1 MVHALTPTSCYDV
14 HCMKHG
20 CWVKRCV
27 DVGCAR
33 CSLREHLTG
42 AMRIANMS
50 LPVSAPCALLDTQ
63 LHATQNNMNQCM
75 MVMIMHVMNVDD
87 NNIQAQAG

>member
-1 MVHALTPTSCYDV
+1 
-14 HCMKHG
+14 
-20 CWVKRCV
+20 
-27 DVGCAR
+27 
-33 CSLREHLTG
+33 
-42 AMRIANMS
+42 MRIANMS
-50 LPVSAPCALLDTQ
+50 LPVSAPGALLDTQ